1 LIANIL
7 PDLHGWNPA
16 SLVQESLPML
26 QGMTE
31 VSEIRPAIRITCFL
45 TITFLLLAA
54 SLLRRFTPS

>member
-1 LIANIL
+1 MNIRIAL
-7 PDLHGWNPA
+7 AGNPN
-16 SLVQESLPML
+16 S
-26 QGMTE
+26 GKTE